1 MKFRKSIDFLLRYSF
16 LVVTVGIFL
25 LCVLGANY
33 INYAYKLDIV
43 KNNIYIYLLT
53 LIAVVFFVY
62 IVKKNSIYK
71 FFIKD
76 FERGY
81 SATGGKYLMLV
92 IIAEIVLIF
101 CAFILPY
108 LLMKLYPN
116 IYYYDDGFQVGKKN
130 GKIFYE
136 KLDYFFIPAYNKVNS
151 IMAIKYTVNE
161 GNWKAIPAI
170 NYARNSFDL
179 FQQDFVN
186 INFPKAIKKLE
197 NNEVI
202 EFLFNDPKKRL
213 MAWGSKK
220 YMQKKLEQAL
230 KIRVTRESISFDDE
244 TYEWDKYKIFT
255 SLGSVVVQE
264 KDGAPILVLGGNALI
279 HRVNLLHA
287 IINTFGKN

>member
-1 MKFRKSIDFLLRYSF
+1 MENYGKAKKVVGMKLIVKILILSCFLLFTFF
-16 LVVTVGIFL
+16 LFSVT
-25 LCVLGANY
+25 
-33 INYAYKLDIV
+33 
-43 KNNIYIYLLT
+43 
-53 LIAVVFFVY
+53 
-62 IVKKNSIYK
+62 K

-81 SATGGKYLMLV
+81 SVTGGKYLMLV

-101 CAFILPY
+101 FAFGLPY
-108 LLMKLYPN
+108 LILKLYPK

-136 KLDYFFIPAYNKVNS
+136 KLDYFFIPAYNRVNS
-151 IMAIKYTVNE
+151 FMAIRYTDNE

-170 NYARNSFDL
+170 NYARHSFDL

-186 INFPKAIKKLE
+186 INFPKVMKKLE
-197 NNEVI
+197 NNEVV
-202 EFLFNDPKKRL
+202 EFLFNNPKKRL

-220 YMQKKLEQAL
+220 YMKKKLEQAL
-230 KIRVTRESISFDDE
+230 KIRVTRESITFDDE

-255 SLGSVVVQE
+255 SLGSIVVQE
-264 KDGAPILVLGGNALI
+264 KDGTPILVLGGNALI
-279 HRVNLLHA
+279 HRVNLLEA